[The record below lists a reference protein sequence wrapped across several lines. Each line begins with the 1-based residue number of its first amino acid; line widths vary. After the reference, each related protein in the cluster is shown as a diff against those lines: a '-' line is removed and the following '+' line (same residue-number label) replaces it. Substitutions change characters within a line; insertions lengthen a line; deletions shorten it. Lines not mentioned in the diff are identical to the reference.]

1 MRLDRILVENVLGL
15 RSADLALRT
24 PITLVAGPNGAG
36 KSSLGDAVSMALL
49 GRPRRVAKKKDLAQ
63 LVSEGAKRGRAAI
76 WADGEQMGE
85 MKLPSGDHGEH
96 LPAGAQ
102 YLPYVLDS
110 TLFATGSADDRRR
123 LLFQLTNCKA
133 TPDLIE
139 KRLLELGAQ
148 PDKVATI
155 KPLLLS
161 GFPAASED
169 AKARATDAKG
179 AWRGV
184 TGEVWGEVKADGW
197 EPELPAAS
205 VDQQDLA
212 NSQKELQQVEQDLAD
227 AQEALGAHRA
237 NGQNNAQRQAKVA
250 ELVPE
255 ADLLARRRV
264 KLEEDRKRQL
274 EWSQKLV
281 DAEQAASVATA
292 LTCPCCSELLVMEDG
307 KLMKLP
313 TVPGADA
320 AEAAKRV
327 AEYEGYLQSAMRA
340 IDNSL
345 RDVASSEA
353 AVKQIKELKAELAA
367 EVSAEAIETAEQA
380 INDLRQ
386 QRDALRAKVEAL
398 QEVARAIADRQAV
411 IDKAAR
417 HHADVV
423 TWSLIGDALAPAGIP
438 AKLLGEALAPVNDS
452 LAILARLAKW
462 RPVVIGNDMAL
473 TYGDRAYGLLSES
486 ERWRVDTLVALA
498 IAQLSELRV
507 VLLDRF
513 DVLDLPSRTQMLV
526 LLLELAKIKAIDSVV
541 LCGTLKEPPA
551 KLPAPIAAYWIE
563 SGAIVQPSTSQAA

>member
-15 RSADLALRT
+15 RSADLALRA
-24 PITLVAGPNGAG
+24 PITLIAGPNGAG
-36 KSSLGDAVSMALL
+36 KSSLGDAISMALL
-49 GRPRRVAKKKDLAQ
+49 GKPRRVSKKKDLAQ
-63 LVSEGAKRGRAAI
+63 LVSEGAKRGRAAV
-76 WADGEQMGE
+76 WADGEHLGE

-102 YLPYVLDS
+102 YLPYLLDAA
-110 TLFATGSADDRRR
+110 LFAASSADDRRR

-139 KRLLELGAQ
+139 QRLLELGAQ

-197 EPELPAAS
+197 EPELPATY

-227 AQEALGAHRA
+227 AQEALGGHRA
-237 NGQNNAQRQAKVA
+237 NAQNNAQRQAKVA

-255 ADLLARRRV
+255 ADLLARRTV

-281 DAEQAASVATA
+281 DAEQAAAAATA
-292 LTCPCCSELLVMEDG
+292 MKCPCCSELLVVEGG
-307 KLMKLP
+307 KLVKLP
-313 TVPGADA
+313 PVSAAG

-327 AEYEGYLQSAMRA
+327 EEYKGYLQGAQRA
-340 IDNSL
+340 IENSL
-345 RDVASSEA
+345 RDVNSSEN
-353 AVKQIKELKAELAA
+353 AVKQIKALKAELAA

-380 INDLRQ
+380 INELRQ

-398 QEVARAIADRQAV
+398 QEVARAIADRQAL
-411 IDKAAR
+411 IDRAAQ

-423 TWSLIGDALAPAGIP
+423 AWSLIGDALAPAGIP

-462 RPVVIGNDMAL
+462 KPVVICNDMAL

-498 IAQLSELRV
+498 IAQLSELRM

-513 DVLDLPSRTQMLV
+513 DVLDLKSRSQLLG
-526 LLLELAKIKAIDSVV
+526 LLLELAKLKSIDSVV

-551 KLPAPIAAYWIE
+551 KLPAPIASYWIE